1 MAKKQLS
8 QENQKPETKVEAK
21 QDSVETAKNAVD
33 TKSGENDKEQN
44 TAKAEPA
51 ETGKAQNDT
60 GADSK
65 KKEGES
71 AKAEKPV
78 KYKRTMGLTARRTM
92 NGYLFILPW
101 LVGFIAF
108 YLRSLI
114 LTIQFSL
121 SDLTVGAVGGYT
133 LDWVGLQNY
142 IYAFRVHA
150 DFKQVLTTSVAD
162 MLIDV
167 PLITFFSLFM
177 ALLLNKKFPGRT
189 LVRALFFLP
198 VILNADAITSAMEL
212 SRQMMTGGIS
222 SSSAEMAS
230 ATSATVS
237 IDYYIHLLS
246 DLALPDVVLEY
257 IVEAVNRISDIIT
270 ASGVQIIIFI
280 AALQSIPGSMYE
292 VAKIEGATAY
302 ETFWKVTFPMVM
314 PHIITNVV
322 YTVVDSF
329 TDSDVVDLA
338 YTTAFKQSN
347 YGLSSAFSLIS
358 TVITCL
364 ILVIVCRFIQK
375 RTFYYN

>member
-1 MAKKQLS
+1 MAEKQLS
-8 QENQKPETKVEAK
+8 QENQMPENETLQPAAQTEKEKTGRK
-21 QDSVETAKNAVD
+21 QRK
-33 TKSGENDKEQN
+33 
-44 TAKAEPA
+44 
-51 ETGKAQNDT
+51 
-60 GADSK
+60 
-65 KKEGES
+65 
-71 AKAEKPV
+71 
-78 KYKRTMGLTARRTM
+78 TMGLTARRTM

-101 LVGFIAF
+101 LVGFLVF

-114 LTIQFSL
+114 LTIQFSM
-121 SDLTVGAVGGYT
+121 SELTVGAVGGYT
-133 LDWVGLQNY
+133 LSWVGLQNY
-142 IYAFRVHA
+142 LYAFRVHA
-150 DFKQVLTTSVAD
+150 EFKQILTTSVAN

-177 ALLLNKKFPGRT
+177 ALLLNKKFTGRT

-198 VILNADAITSAMEL
+198 VILNADAITDAMEL

-222 SSSAEMAS
+222 SSSSEMAS

-237 IDYYIHLLS
+237 IDYYIHLLY
-246 DLALPDVVLEY
+246 DLGLPNMVLEY

-329 TDSDVVDLA
+329 TDSEVVDLA
-338 YTTAFKQSN
+338 YSTAFDKSN

-358 TVITCL
+358 TVVTCL
-364 ILVIVCRFIQK
+364 ILIVVCRFIQK